1 MIRIVAGVSDGL
13 SLMGL
18 SFEQLSPFIRLACA
32 PPFQWHCPD
41 VTCGSAKPRAM
52 SSFSMS
58 ACPPHNSGAHLWA
71 LLIDGPRKR
80 LCGRQWISTDV
91 KVAVPGTDHGM
102 RRSEELAV
110 IRAVEECCNCKEIV
124 SHKAF

>member
-1 MIRIVAGVSDGL
+1 MPAFQCLLPLTDTNRSLPLSGKSHRLPGL
-13 SLMGL
+13 LEPL
-18 SFEQLSPFIRLACA
+18 DNDKDR
-32 PPFQWHCPD
+32 

-80 LCGRQWISTDV
+80 LCDRQWISTDV